1 MSTDA
6 ESHDDVVG
14 LFKRLGRRADT
25 GQYHE
30 FSPPAITASASAPP
44 PLTPAVAD
52 SAPAAVASPAPAPA
66 PLATATA
73 TTAPPPI
80 ATPAVGATPLAA
92 LFQRLAQVPLAD
104 PAQSPLAQLRRR

>member
-1 MSTDA
+1 
-6 ESHDDVVG
+6 
-14 LFKRLGRRADT
+14 
-25 GQYHE
+25 
-30 FSPPAITASASAPP
+30 
-44 PLTPAVAD
+44 
-52 SAPAAVASPAPAPA
+52 
-66 PLATATA
+66 LATATA